1 MDPQET
7 KWDCMR
13 TRYSVNIDEKE
24 TDASWAKTFLIQDAF
39 NAYTEA
45 DQFSK
50 WPYYNL
56 DDDFYLLNDPAI
68 NWQYVTE
75 KSGKVNCFEVGSK
88 YGCRK
93 IVISFKRNFETNNN
107 QQDIQLKLDEDGDK
121 EFRVKSWEASY
132 SSSWYQNRISESMH
146 TEITTVKLVS

>member
-39 NAYTEA
+39 NSYQVD
-45 DQFSK
+45 DQFST

-68 NWQYVTE
+68 NW
-75 KSGKVNCFEVGSK
+75 
-88 YGCRK
+88 
-93 IVISFKRNFETNNN
+93 
-107 QQDIQLKLDEDGDK
+107 
-121 EFRVKSWEASY
+121 
-132 SSSWYQNRISESMH
+132 
-146 TEITTVKLVS
+146 